1 MTLYLF
7 DKPKTMKKTLL
18 FIALCC
24 VMITTAQYDIVYNL
38 EKGGVYPQ
46 NLVVTSEQNQVINGQ
61 TQDITTVISTES
73 DYIVTDIKDGIYSID
88 IIVKKMSNITKSA
101 MGSETMSSEGAS
113 SNPMNQMFKNMIKD
127 PIKITMNNKGVILSF
142 DNSAQLLGI
151 TEGMELPEMQ
161 LLQIEGAMKNEMNA
175 EKQIDSYNKITQ
187 ILPIEEVNIGDTW
200 DQEIT
205 VNSIATFESTT
216 TYVLESVTDESYI
229 INSSAML
236 TTPKDAT
243 TDLMGM
249 KAKYDLSGP
258 LKATYTIDKK
268 TGWIKNASFE
278 QRLDGAVLIE
288 KSETMP
294 QELKMTM
301 STTTTTLIE

>member
-1 MTLYLF
+1 
-7 DKPKTMKKTLL
+7 
-18 FIALCC
+18 
-24 VMITTAQYDIVYNL
+24 MITTAQYDMVYQL

-61 TQDITTVISTES
+61 TQDITTVISTAS
-73 DYIVTDIKDGIYSID
+73 DFVVTDIKDGIYSID
-88 IIVKKMSNITKSA
+88 IIVKKMSNNTKTA
-101 MGSETMSSEGAS
+101 MGSETMSSDGAA

-127 PIKITMNNKGVILSF
+127 PIKITMNNKGVLLSF
-142 DNSAQLLGI
+142 DNSAQLVGL

-161 LLQIEGAMKNEMNA
+161 LLQIEGAMKKEMSA
-175 EKQIDSYNKITQ
+175 EKQLDSYHKITQ
-187 ILPIEEVNIGDTW
+187 LLPKEEVNIGDTW
-200 DQEIT
+200 VQETTI
-205 VNSIATFESTT
+205 NSIATFKSTT
-216 TYVLESVTDESYI
+216 TYLLEAVTDESYI
-229 INSSAML
+229 ITSSAMV

-258 LKATYTIDKK
+258 LKASYTIDKE
-268 TGWIKNASFE
+268 TGWIKNARME

>member
-1 MTLYLF
+1 
-7 DKPKTMKKTLL
+7 MKKTLL
-18 FIALCC
+18 LIAICC
-24 VMITTAQYDIVYNL
+24 VMITTAQYDMVYQL

-61 TQDITTVISTES
+61 TQDITTVISTAS
-73 DYIVTDIKDGIYSID
+73 DFVVTDIKDGIYSID
-88 IIVKKMSNITKSA
+88 IIVKKMSNNTKTA
-101 MGSETMSSEGAS
+101 MGSETMSSDGAA

-127 PIKITMNNKGVILSF
+127 PIKITMNNKGVLLSF
-142 DNSAQLLGI
+142 DNSAQLVGL

-161 LLQIEGAMKNEMNA
+161 LLQIEGAMKKEMSA
-175 EKQIDSYNKITQ
+175 EKQLDSYHKITQ
-187 ILPIEEVNIGDTW
+187 LLPKEEVNIGDTW
-200 DQEIT
+200 VQETTI
-205 VNSIATFESTT
+205 NSIATFKSTT
-216 TYVLESVTDESYI
+216 TYLLEAVTDESYI
-229 INSSAML
+229 ITSSAMV

-258 LKATYTIDKK
+258 LKASYTIDKE
-268 TGWIKNASFE
+268 TGWIKNARME

>member
-1 MTLYLF
+1 
-7 DKPKTMKKTLL
+7 MKKTLL
-18 FIALCC
+18 LIAICC
-24 VMITTAQYDIVYNL
+24 VMITTAQYDMVYQL

-61 TQDITTVISTES
+61 TQDITTVISTAS
-73 DYIVTDIKDGIYSID
+73 DFVVTDIKDGIYSID
-88 IIVKKMSNITKSA
+88 IIVKKMSNNTKTA
-101 MGSETMSSEGAS
+101 MGTETMSSDGAA

-127 PIKITMNNKGVILSF
+127 PIKITMNNKGVLLSF
-142 DNSAQLLGI
+142 DNSAQLVGL

-161 LLQIEGAMKNEMNA
+161 LLQIEGAMKKEMSA
-175 EKQIDSYNKITQ
+175 EKQLDSYHKITQ
-187 ILPIEEVNIGDTW
+187 LLPKEEVNIGDTW
-200 DQEIT
+200 VQETTI
-205 VNSIATFESTT
+205 NSIATFKSTT
-216 TYVLESVTDESYI
+216 TYLLEAVTDESYI
-229 INSSAML
+229 ITSSAMV

-258 LKATYTIDKK
+258 LKASYTIDKK
-268 TGWIKNASFE
+268 TGWIKNARME

>member
-1 MTLYLF
+1 
-7 DKPKTMKKTLL
+7 MKKTLL

-24 VMITTAQYDIVYNL
+24 SIITTAQYDIVYNL

-61 TQDITTVISTES
+61 NQDITTIISTES
-73 DYIVTDIKDGIYSID
+73 DYVVTDIKEGIYSID
-88 IIVKKMSNITKSA
+88 IIVNKMSNTTKSA
-101 MGSETMSSEGAS
+101 MGSQTMSSDGAA

-127 PIKITMNNKGVILSF
+127 PIKITMNNKGEILSF
-142 DNSAQLLGI
+142 DNSAQLVGL
-151 TEGMELPEMQ
+151 TEGMEMPEMQ
-161 LLQIEGAMKNEMNA
+161 LLQIEGAMKKEMGA
-175 EKQIDSYNKITQ
+175 EKQIANYNKITQ
-187 ILPIEEVNIGDTW
+187 ILPTKEVNIGDSW

-216 TYVLESVTDESYI
+216 TYTLENVTEDSYI
-229 INSSAML
+229 INSSAMV

-258 LKATYTIDKK
+258 LKATYTIDKN
-268 TGWIKNASFE
+268 TGWIESASFE
-278 QRLDGAVLIE
+278 QSLDGTVLIE

-301 STTTTTLIE
+301 SSTTKTIIE